1 MDAEHALFMS
11 SSEDAAGVHR
21 EHDRI
26 LHEASLALY
35 HDALLA
41 HVFGWAVG
49 ASFVA
54 DAALGVVLSLMAIG
68 RVLPAAMGTYS
79 LYERGSQ
86 GTLRRAT
93 ITLVVPAVGLA
104 LGAIIGALISGF
116 SSFNAARYILA
127 VASGFITYY
136 LATDLL
142 QFLVE
147 ARTPLSY
154 QLPQATWGRTLATRG
169 MVVLGFALV
178 AAISIGDEFGW
189 EAPLEHCA
197 AVQAERLGL

>member
-1 MDAEHALFMS
+1 MDAEHAFFMS
-11 SSEDAAGVHR
+11 ASEDVGAVSR

-35 HDALLA
+35 HDAMVA
-41 HVFGWAVG
+41 HAFGWAIG

-54 DAALGVVLSLMAIG
+54 DAALGAVLSLMAIG
-68 RVLPAAMGTYS
+68 RVLPAALGTYS
-79 LYERGSQ
+79 LYERASQ
-86 GTLRRAT
+86 GTLRRAFAAL
-93 ITLVVPAVGLA
+93 IAPAVGLA
-104 LGAIIGALISGF
+104 LGAVVGALVTGF
-116 SSFNAARYILA
+116 ASFNAARYILA
-127 VASGFITYY
+127 VVSGFIVYY
-136 LATDLL
+136 LATDLI

-154 QLPQATWGRTLATRG
+154 KLPRTTFGRTLATRG
-169 MVVLGFALV
+169 MVVLGFCLV

-197 AVQAERLGL
+197 AEQARRLGL